1 MNPRIRVAGILLNTN
16 SELLMIEHQKDGQ
29 EYWLLP
35 GGGIDYGE
43 EASVA
48 LSREFLEE
56 TGLEVDVK
64 EFLFMVES
72 IAPDKS
78 RHIVNL
84 VFLVEQKG
92 GTLHIGEEERLKSI
106 KYIQCSQIYDM
117 IIYPNTK
124 KEIIEFLEKGKI
136 TQNYLGSRWD

>member
-1 MNPRIRVAGILLNTN
+1 MNPRIRVAGILLN
-16 SELLMIEHQKDGQ
+16 SHGEVLMIEHQKEGK

-35 GGGIDYGE
+35 GGGVDYGE
-43 EASVA
+43 EVKTA

-56 TGLEVDVK
+56 TGLDVDVK

-72 IAPDKS
+72 IAPDQS

-84 VFLVEQKG
+84 VFLVEKKG
-92 GTLHIGEEERLKSI
+92 GALHIGEEERLKSV

-124 KEIIEFLEKGKI
+124 KEIIEFLETGKI
-136 TQNYLGSRWD
+136 NQNYLGSRWD